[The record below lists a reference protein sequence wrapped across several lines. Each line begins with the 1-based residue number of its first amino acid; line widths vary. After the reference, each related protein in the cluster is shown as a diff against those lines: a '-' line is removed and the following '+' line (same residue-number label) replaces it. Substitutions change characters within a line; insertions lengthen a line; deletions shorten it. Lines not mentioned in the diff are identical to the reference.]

1 VAQEQRPHHTFV
13 ETFATQQLLPPFTSM
28 GVTVRV
34 FLFRLSPDVVQAY
47 CDRFL
52 NLGETWKR
60 PVHYMALPDAPLGV
74 LAITDYP
81 CTVSKRPPGTID
93 PRAGSDDWDK
103 VSQHELYAAA
113 PVYRY
118 RVAAGGAL
126 VEPELQ
132 WVQPFLVNNNASAAF
147 SSREVLGLEPLWGEF
162 EFPLGED
169 PGFAVDV
176 KLPSWRVFRWDSKQ
190 ERLPFLSVRTGPVL
204 TDQQVQATFEDIEKD
219 PVALADI
226 IALQKAIPDLNLTV
240 GSAIPTAMTMVI
252 LKQFREA
259 GDPSKAIYQA
269 LVNGQCRFSK
279 INTPERPIHFF
290 DPKRCIL
297 QFTPGAM
304 VDEIIATLLHIPQG
318 VLQARVDKL
327 AAGEKVDPVN
337 LEVRMA
343 VTFQADIEFDAIE
356 TIHRF

>member
-1 VAQEQRPHHTFV
+1 MAQDQHPTGTFV
-13 ETFATQQLLPPFTSM
+13 ETFATQQLLPPLTSK

-34 FLFRLSPDVVQAY
+34 FLFRLSPEVVQAY

-52 NLGETWKR
+52 NLGEAWNR
-60 PVHYMALPDAPLGV
+60 PVHYLALPDAPLGV

-81 CTVSKRPPGTID
+81 CTVTKRPPGGGD
-93 PRAGSDDWDK
+93 LGAGSDNWDK

-132 WVQPFLVNNNASAAF
+132 WVQPFLINNNASAAF
-147 SSREVLGLEPLWGEF
+147 SGREVLGLETLWGEF
-162 EFPLGED
+162 EFPFREQ

-204 TDQQVQATFEDIEKD
+204 SDQQVQTTFEALQKD
-219 PVALADI
+219 PVALADVT
-226 IALQKAIPDLNLTV
+226 ALQGAIRGLNLTP
-240 GSAIPTAMTMVI
+240 GSAIPSAMTMVI

-269 LVNGQCRFSK
+269 LVNGQCRFS
-279 INTPERPIHFF
+279 NVGTPERPIRFF
-290 DPKRCIL
+290 DPKSCVL

-304 VDEIIATLLHIPQG
+304 VDEMIATLLHIPPDD
-318 VLQARVDKL
+318 LQARVDKL
-327 AAGEKVDPVN
+327 AAGEKVQPVD
-337 LEVRMA
+337 LQVRMA
-343 VTFQADIEFDAIE
+343 VSFQADIEFDAIE